1 MLIITNKDYN
11 EKLLNLIQWY
21 LISNKLN
28 TIKNDDLTYFKYE
41 KRLQELIVK
50 IKKESSLSYKNY
62 ETECR
67 SYCPQFSYSNLIY
80 KFNRS
85 IT

>member
-11 EKLLNLIQWY
+11 EKLLDLIQWY
-21 LISNKLN
+21 LIFNKLN
-28 TIKNDDLTYFKYE
+28 LIKNDDLNYFKYE
-41 KRLQELIVK
+41 KRLQELVVK
-50 IKKESSLSYKNY
+50 IKKEFHISYQNY
-62 ETECR
+62 EIEYR
-67 SYCPQFSYSNLIY
+67 SYYPQFSYSNLIY